1 MDAIDATISVEHD
14 SDCSSTAKAKKLGFF
29 GFVDSTESVFK
40 VFQEFVDLK
49 MVPPLP

>member
-1 MDAIDATISVEHD
+1 MVNVKGDA
-14 SDCSSTAKAKKLGFF
+14 DCTSTAKAKKLGFF